1 MNDTFYVET
10 ELSDEFPTNILT
22 KKVETPLEKGRRRM
36 AEMRAL
42 GIAPNRKPSATKTE
56 LLKAI
61 KENCLQCEGEED
73 PCVRWRIANCLV
85 PGCTLRPYRPFK
97 HLEGTPLP
105 EALNFSGKE
114 D

>member
-1 MNDTFYVET
+1 MNTTFIDET
-10 ELSDEFPTNILT
+10 ELSDESLMQISNGDQ
-22 KKVETPLEKGRRRM
+22 ETPLAKARRRR
-36 AEMRAL
+36 AEMKAL
-42 GIAPNRKPSATKTE
+42 GIAVERKMPAASV
-56 LLKAI
+56 LMKAI